1 MNQQQMQQAL
11 IGHDRIWCTMDF
23 PLFYVKQRK
32 DTISPLQLVERLK
45 RAACIAGWDTPL
57 NPDQQKTNNFFSLCK
72 TILSPGTKHLTIS
85 LILIGKFVCTQK
97 NNFQSLL
104 SKIFPQGFVRLFSRS
119 ETRI

>member
-32 DTISPLQLVERLK
+32 DKISPLQLVERLE

-57 NPDQQKTNNFFSLCK
+57 NPDQQKTNNFFLSLQDNTLTWYK
-72 TILSPGTKHLTIS
+72 TLDNFINFNREVRVHTK
-85 LILIGKFVCTQK
+85 K
-97 NNFQSLL
+97 
-104 SKIFPQGFVRLFSRS
+104 
-119 ETRI
+119 